1 MSTLAAVPTSQ
12 APAYS
17 SRAYA
22 YHTARLYASHPLGSS
37 SGASPPVMAPSRFA
51 DLSLLRASLPQASSP
66 TSAAFPMLSIGTPGG
81 ACSSPPSTP
90 PFFPSLLAAQRSAH
104 LPSPSASL
112 FAKAPGA
119 IHGFSP
125 SSPSSRLA
133 RPGPTPLC
141 KPSAGGGP
149 TSSSSTG
156 YPFPYPSHPSASAWS
171 STSSLLG
178 MSSSASSRSIPTPQP
193 RPRPVPSLWA
203 AAPVAFDLDFDDED
217 DEERAFRL
225 SVQMD
230 DGDFDGDN
238 EGDGGGFLGD
248 DDVGMMEVAMDM
260 EM

>member
-1 MSTLAAVPTSQ
+1 MSTFAAVPTSQ

-22 YHTARLYASHPLGSS
+22 YHAARLYTSYPVGSS
-37 SGASPPVMAPSRFA
+37 SAASAPVAAPSRFA

-81 ACSSPPSTP
+81 AYSSPPSTP

-119 IHGFSP
+119 LHPLSP
-125 SSPSSRLA
+125 SAPASRLA
-133 RPGPTPLC
+133 RPDPTPLC
-141 KPSAGGGP
+141 RPAGRSS
-149 TSSSSTG
+149 TSSSSSGG
-156 YPFPYPSHPSASAWS
+156 YPSPCSSSHHSAAAWS

-178 MSSSASSRSIPTPQP
+178 MSSSSSARSIPTPHP
-193 RPRPVPSLWA
+193 RPLAPVWA
-203 AAPVAFDLDFDDED
+203 PPPVAFDLDLELDDED
-217 DEERAFRL
+217 EEERAFRL

-238 EGDGGGFLGD
+238 EGDGGGFGD
-248 DDVGMMEVAMDM
+248 DDVGMMEVALDM